1 MQNNN
6 EVLNQLITA
15 GAWISEKGW
24 VPATGGNF
32 SARLAD
38 GVVVTASGYDKGCLT
53 ETSFCQFDLE
63 GNQLTGAGSPSA
75 ETALHLAIY
84 QLDTHAKAILHTHSI
99 AATTLSRYISDGQLA
114 IHGYEMQKSL
124 AGIQSHL
131 ETVNIAIFDNDQD
144 IDALV
149 DKVNK
154 AYAKQ
159 PFCHGILIRGH
170 GLYAWGGSIFEARRH
185 LEGLEFLFMCEL
197 ERFKLQG

>member
-6 EVLNQLITA
+6 DVVNQLITA

-53 ETSFCQFDLE
+53 EASFCQFDLE
-63 GNQLTGAGSPSA
+63 GNQFTGAGKPSA

-84 QLDTHAKAILHTHSI
+84 QLDAHAKAVLHTHSI
-99 AATTLSRYISDGQLA
+99 AATTLSRYIAESQLA

-149 DKVNK
+149 GQVNK
-154 AYAKQ
+154 VHAKQ
-159 PFCHGILIRGH
+159 PLRHGILIRGH
-170 GLYAWGGSIFEARRH
+170 GLYVWGDSILEARRH

>member
-1 MQNNN
+1 MQDNN
-6 EVLNQLITA
+6 EVVNQLITA

-63 GNQLTGAGSPSA
+63 GNQFTGAGKPSA

-84 QLDTHAKAILHTHSI
+84 QLDAHAKAVLHTHSI
-99 AATTLSRYISDGQLA
+99 AATTLSRYISESQLV

-131 ETVNIAIFDNDQD
+131 ETVNIAIFDNEQD

-149 DKVNK
+149 GKVNK
-154 AYAKQ
+154 AHAEK
-159 PFCHGILIRGH
+159 PLRHGILIRGH
-170 GLYAWGGSIFEARRH
+170 GLYAWGDSILEARRH